1 MGTFG
6 VLYAAAEESPAEAEA
21 AAEDAPAEDELPR
34 SCDLNKANTLSALT
48 MALWQADSATRAAK
62 PAETAEEAGEATAEE
77 APAAESEKTLL
88 DHINYAVAVLFPE
101 VEEDDETT
109 GVAGNVKAAGA
120 FTTLS
125 ALSFMLFNI
134 LCAPCFAACGAIRR
148 EMNSSRWTWFA
159 IGYMCLWAYV
169 VAFITYQ
176 AGLYFTTGTMGSA
189 QLVAALLAAGIVI
202 QALRPNPHKAK
213 H

>member
-1 MGTFG
+1 
-6 VLYAAAEESPAEAEA
+6 
-21 AAEDAPAEDELPR
+21 
-34 SCDLNKANTLSALT
+34 
-48 MALWQADSATRAAK
+48 MALWQADSATREAK
-62 PAETAEEAGEATAEE
+62 PAETAAEEAGEEPAEASADE
-77 APAAESEKTLL
+77 GEKTLL

-202 QALRPNPHKAK
+202 QALRPNPHKSK